1 MTIVEYSHLD
11 KIKRIEKPLVYFLFV
26 KILFEM
32 EREET
37 VTSDDGFAEDINENL
52 VNFDRLHVFDPLSE
66 YGIDQLDE
74 HRPLSN
80 DDEDD
85 DDDHSLSQVNGNRFN
100 ELIYKY
106 DIQKIYAEYLYLL
119 EEYEIIIVCDDSGS
133 MTTEIE
139 NTNLTR
145 WDLLS
150 FIVKIVADISI
161 VFDENGIDI
170 YFLNRP
176 EHLNVKDVE
185 SIDRMFSKRPR
196 GYTPLKR
203 VLQHIFQLPS
213 TRRGNDKKTLVFIAT
228 DGQPT
233 DEKGNVNI
241 EEIEDLMNNQRN
253 AQTTHVMFLICT
265 DDREQVKYLSKWDE
279 LMTNV
284 DITQDYHSEKAEVE
298 RCRGKEYPFSLGDYI
313 CKAIL
318 GAVHPFF
325 DGLNEE
331 KPLLHITKH

>member
-1 MTIVEYSHLD
+1 
-11 KIKRIEKPLVYFLFV
+11 
-26 KILFEM
+26 M

-80 DDEDD
+80 DDED

-185 SIDRMFSKRPR
+185 
-196 GYTPLKR
+196 YT
-203 VLQHIFQLPS
+203 IETCSS
-213 TRRGNDKKTLVFIAT
+213 T
-228 DGQPT
+228 
-233 DEKGNVNI
+233 
-241 EEIEDLMNNQRN
+241 
-253 AQTTHVMFLICT
+253 
-265 DDREQVKYLSKWDE
+265 YLS
-279 LMTNV
+279 
-284 DITQDYHSEKAEVE
+284 IT
-298 RCRGKEYPFSLGDYI
+298 
-313 CKAIL
+313 
-318 GAVHPFF
+318 F
-325 DGLNEE
+325 DTSR
-331 KPLLHITKH
+331 K